1 MSSSAGK
8 CCADALSNDA
18 SPSDTEGSDA
28 DAPASAKRARVGD
41 AIAPAPEVAVEVA
54 VDEPVAAVAQVAQAA
69 LTNAQVWLTAAQKR
83 AKFLAKYDGLTPVE
97 ILGTL
102 SVS

>member
-8 CCADALSNDA
+8 RRADALSNDV
-18 SPSDTEGSDA
+18 SFSDTEGSDA

-41 AIAPAPEVAVEVA
+41 AVAPAPELAVEVA

-69 LTNAQVWLTAAQKR
+69 LTNTQVCLTAAQKC
-83 AKFLAKYDGLTPVE
+83 AKFLAKYNSLTPVE
-97 ILGTL
+97 ILGMS